1 LRNAGEIRVQ
11 GPIACAGRNETWG
24 GTLIP
29 KGNRKRRSLV
39 ALALAGSAALLLST
53 GSSAEGPTVE
63 SAGPG
68 SSGYYWSPSETTVG
82 VGGSVTLR
90 STSTVVPHGVRWTG
104 GPEKPSCSGVPVE
117 QEEIDW
123 SGDCTF
129 AQAGSY
135 AFVCTVH
142 PTEMKGTISVSAG
155 APPPALPQAPAAAP
169 ESPLQGP
176 ASTAL
181 RLARRQA
188 GISVLGSI
196 ALSPASAGGKLEVL
210 LLTKG
215 ALKTAARPARTRVG
229 RLLRFP
235 LRVGRVAFAVP
246 LEGRARRALS
256 SRGKLSLTVQ
266 VTVRAPGQ
274 PALTLK
280 RGVVLDD

>member
-1 LRNAGEIRVQ
+1 M
-11 GPIACAGRNETWG
+11 
-24 GTLIP
+24 
-29 KGNRKRRSLV
+29 LV
-39 ALALAGSAALLLST
+39 ALALAGSAMLFLST
-53 GSSAEGPTVE
+53 GSSAEGPTIE

-68 SSGYYWSPSETTVG
+68 SSGYYWSPSAATIG

-104 GPEKPSCSGVPVE
+104 GPEKPSCSGVSVE
-117 QEEIDW
+117 GEKIGW

-135 AFVCTVH
+135 TFVCTVH
-142 PTEMKGTISVSAG
+142 PTEMKGTISVSSG
-155 APPPALPQAPAAAP
+155 APPPALPEAPAVSP

-176 ASTAL
+176 ASGAL
-181 RLARRQA
+181 RLARNQA
-188 GISVLGSI
+188 GTSVRGSI
-196 ALSPASAGGKLEVL
+196 ALSPASTGGKLEVL

-215 ALKTAARPARTRVG
+215 ALAMAARPASTKVG
-229 RLLRFP
+229 RLLRSP

-256 SRGKLSLTVQ
+256 SREKLPLTVQ

-274 PALTLK
+274 AALTLK
-280 RGVVLDD
+280 RGVVLHD